1 MKCISSSFQ
10 KQRGVKKEEFI
21 NNCVATV
28 VNTGCAEN
36 IFFVHLVYIFVF
48 QADLIMI
55 CFVVALHCYLC
66 FIVVYIDALQK
77 GYWKGRPSTFS
88 PSKFKILHPLGA
100 RLALLRSGP
109 IFRPN
114 FDLIFTKYPKF
125 AKVDT
130 AKLGPLAINVL
141 TLAP

>member
-1 MKCISSSFQ
+1 
-10 KQRGVKKEEFI
+10 
-21 NNCVATV
+21 
-28 VNTGCAEN
+28 
-36 IFFVHLVYIFVF
+36 
-48 QADLIMI
+48 MI
-55 CFVVALHCYLC
+55 CFVIALHCYLC

-77 GYWKGRPSTFS
+77 EYWKGRPSTFS

-114 FDLIFTKYPKF
+114 FDLIFTKYPKS

>member
-1 MKCISSSFQ
+1 M
-10 KQRGVKKEEFI
+10 
-21 NNCVATV
+21 V

-36 IFFVHLVYIFVF
+36 IFFVHLVYNSAF
-48 QADLIMI
+48 QAELIMI
-55 CFVVALHCYLC
+55 CFVIRCTVICALLLFILMHCKRG
-66 FIVVYIDALQK
+66 D
-77 GYWKGRPSTFS
+77 WKGRPSTFS

-114 FDLIFTKYPKF
+114 FDLIFTKYPKS

>member
-1 MKCISSSFQ
+1 M
-10 KQRGVKKEEFI
+10 
-21 NNCVATV
+21 
-28 VNTGCAEN
+28 NTGCAEN
-36 IFFVHLVYIFVF
+36 IFFVHLVYNSVF
-48 QADLIMI
+48 QAELVMI
-55 CFVVALHCYLC
+55 CFVNALHCYLC

-77 GYWKGRPSTFS
+77 RYRKGRPSTFS
-88 PSKFKILHPLGA
+88 PSKFKILHPFGA
-100 RLALLRSGP
+100 CLALLRSGP

-114 FDLIFTKYPKF
+114 FDLIFTKYPKS